1 MRRRRRSV
9 LRGSNLS
16 RKKGEKN
23 MLRGSQE
30 MGRSALKDSHH
41 NQKGVELWHFN
52 YNTKGGGV
60 Y

>member
-1 MRRRRRSV
+1 
-9 LRGSNLS
+9 
-16 RKKGEKN
+16 